1 MRLLGLVPQP
11 QVERGERGTRHE
23 SEESRV
29 KDAQKMRKRRV
40 NDAGNLRQRS
50 SSEPSEQ
57 SLTPSHSGLTL
68 FTHFPLEHLKEDE
81 EQVLTSEQK
90 TEKPKFSLSC
100 CCCAQAETS
109 EVDAAHRLWYSSAR
123 RCGLC
128 SRPRRRTPTTSSGTA
143 GWSTR
148 GNTCLL
154 LKANACGGQTKKQ
167 KKNMSDVHVRALLFK
182 GPLTT
187 GAFLAAVCAAARTR
201 TRATFRTTLAA
212 AHHLAWPAGGCAHR
226 SQTSPL
232 SPRCPTATS
241 PSPSQP
247 PAPCTYSTW
256 PRRVHPS
263 SLSLHRRL
271 SSEGCSV
278 HPHSQTGVGRLGTEG
293 GRMP

>member
-11 QVERGERGTRHE
+11 QVERRER
-23 SEESRV
+23 EEHVTSPWSH
-29 KDAQKMRKRRV
+29 AQKTRKRCIK
-40 NDAGNLRQRS
+40 DAGNLRQRS

-57 SLTPSHSGLTL
+57 SLIPSHSGLTL
-68 FTHFPLEHLKEDE
+68 FTHLPLEHLKEDE
-81 EQVLTSEQK
+81 EQVLTSGQK

-100 CCCAQAETS
+100 CCCCCAQAETF
-109 EVDAAHRLWYSSAR
+109 ETDAAHRLWCSSAH

-154 LKANACGGQTKKQ
+154 LKANACGGGKK
-167 KKNMSDVHVRALLFK
+167 MSDVHVRALLFQ

-187 GAFLAAVCAAARTR
+187 GAFLAAVCAAACTR

-212 AHHLAWPAGGCAHR
+212 AHHLAWPAGGCAQR

-241 PSPSQP
+241 PSQP

-256 PRRVHPS
+256 PHRVHPS
-263 SLSLHRRL
+263 SLSPHRRL

-278 HPHSQTGVGRLGTEG
+278 HPHSQTGVDRLGTDG
-293 GRMP
+293 GGGGWTQMP